1 MIKKNQKESIN
12 NRLVPT
18 VIFSLIT
25 ILFGFALFS
34 GNAAATP
41 IPINGTI
48 TFYGNFSV
56 DATGLT
62 FFNPMTVMNATGDLT
77 STVGGS
83 AIFQDLKFGT
93 SPISNFWN
101 VSDFSL
107 DLNHIS
113 IEAQTADFIVISG
126 GGIMHGGTGFEDTP
140 GNWSFSSLY
149 GTSQFVSGT
158 SVPDASIMLLL
169 GISLLVLGV
178 LSRKKYRTV

>member
-101 VSDFSL
+101 VS
-107 DLNHIS
+107 
-113 IEAQTADFIVISG
+113 G